1 MRIISA
7 VFALLGAL
15 PTLPAVASSLDGATR
30 LYALLLFVLICAVV
44 ALFASLS
51 PSRRRAREIRRQV
64 LQQQQNQAMNQQV
77 PPQQAPAQQSPS
89 QSVPPQQV
97 PNQQVQGAVSYPMHY
112 QPKPAQP
119 GSNNQQPAQGPVQNQ
134 VPNPT
139 QAPISATPQAQSPL
153 PQQDQAVEAQSG
165 LSGSTVS
172 SGALASHC
180 LTSASSAGGCTFAVG
195 ADAGRWRV

>member
-64 LQQQQNQAMNQQV
+64 LQQQQQQQNQAMNQQV
-77 PPQQAPAQQSPS
+77 PPHQA
-89 QSVPPQQV
+89 

-119 GSNNQQPAQGPVQNQ
+119 GSSAQQSVQDPV
-134 VPNPT
+134 
-139 QAPISATPQAQSPL
+139 
-153 PQQDQAVEAQSG
+153 
-165 LSGSTVS
+165 
-172 SGALASHC
+172 
-180 LTSASSAGGCTFAVG
+180 
-195 ADAGRWRV
+195 